1 MKRGRGKCV
10 GREDRVKGLGG
21 DNILC
26 VNDGQKTLQHFR
38 NKINRDEDINLSS

>member
-10 GREDRVKGLGG
+10 GREDIRVKRRWVGG
-21 DNILC
+21 
-26 VNDGQKTLQHFR
+26 VNDGQKTLHHFR